1 MRRRVVT
8 GPAPPWRAIAKD
20 GGVPMST
27 APSDRLLDQLILY
40 AQQCRTT
47 AAEVPSGEASS
58 SSVLEPMA
66 APSKRPRTLG
76 KAPSPPHM
84 GRISPG
90 IVAPAD
96 SGSASSGRA
105 PAADSHVTAD
115 AAASDA
121 SATATVP
128 NPPGGSTAGPPSLPS
143 LPGLPFPPMP
153 TEPGARVKAAP
164 PAEEPWNSSL
174 VITVMFPD
182 VLKFYLLCFLIQFC
196 CFCYTG
202 R

>member
-1 MRRRVVT
+1 MRCRVVT
-8 GPAPPWRAIAKD
+8 GAAPPWRAIAKD

-27 APSDRLLDQLILY
+27 AASDRLLDQLILY

-58 SSVLEPMA
+58 LSVLEPMA
-66 APSKRPRTLG
+66 APSKRPRTVG
-76 KAPSPPHM
+76 KAPSPPH
-84 GRISPG
+84 RPSPG
-90 IVAPAD
+90 IVAPTD

-115 AAASDA
+115 AAASDG
-121 SATATVP
+121 SGTATGP
-128 NPPGGSTAGPPSLPS
+128 NPPSGSTEGPPPVSS
-143 LPGLPFPPMP
+143 LPGLPLPPMP

-182 VLKFYLLCFLIQFC
+182 VLKFYLLGFLIQVC
-196 CFCYTG
+196 CFKYML
-202 R
+202 